1 MKQIHKTLLGST
13 LMLLAGVMLIS
24 SLALASNPNRGN
36 NITPVNCTGTPTD
49 RALIQSAVN
58 NAASGDVLMLVNT
71 CQLDGTQVFITKSN
85 LTITG
90 AGKAGNWST
99 VVQGIASGGGTPVG
113 DGATFFNR
121 GFQIGNTSGNSVVK
135 NVEISNI
142 KFSTLHRGVIASA
155 QIGGNTSQCSGTTAG
170 TGSASSIV
178 VENNWFDN
186 DDRAAQSFGTA
197 NNVNFQNNLVT
208 NATGGAVDF
217 IIEGQVVACN
227 GGAGFVSIGVPTNSA
242 VTGNSVSGGN
252 ESQPIIVVGADKIAV
267 TDNSLAALSGL
278 PFGMIQL
285 SELSNSQ
292 VSNNQIDGGGT
303 APGVAASDFQSAN
316 PGFPPNSSNDRI
328 TNNIISNAVP
338 GVGVDS
344 DTTGYSVVNN
354 QFVNSSTADI
364 VLCGTVLNAFC
375 DGGPTPSFQNKVVT
389 TNFGNSVIDNG
400 TNNQLLGTQNLIN
413 NASVPAGVIA
423 NLIGSAV
430 GRPQS

>member
-1 MKQIHKTLLGST
+1 
-13 LMLLAGVMLIS
+13 MLLAGAMLIS
-24 SLALASNPNRGN
+24 SLAVAGNPNNTKGN
-36 NITPVNCTGTPTD
+36 NITPVNCTGTNTD

-58 NAASGDVLMLVNT
+58 NAGSGDVLMLVNT

-142 KFSTLHRGVIASA
+142 KFSTLHRSVLVSPQLGGNSA
-155 QIGGNTSQCSGTTAG
+155 QCSAFTIG

-186 DDRAAQSFGTA
+186 DDRAAQAFGTSS
-197 NNVNFQNNLVT
+197 NVSFQNNLVT
-208 NATGGAVDF
+208 NTTFGGVDF
-217 IIEGQVVACN
+217 LIDGQAVACN

-242 VTGNSVSGGN
+242 VSGNSVSGGN
-252 ESQPIIVVGADKIAV
+252 ESQPIIVVGADKVAV

-285 SELSNSQ
+285 GVLSNSN

-303 APGVAASDFQSAN
+303 APGVAASDFGSAN

-344 DTTGYSVVNN
+344 ATTGYSVVNN
-354 QFVNSSTADI
+354 RFVNSSTADI
-364 VLCGTVLNAFC
+364 VLCGTVLDAFC

-413 NASVPAGVIA
+413 NSNVPAGVKA
-423 NLIGSAV
+423 NLIGGAV
-430 GRPQS
+430 GRPQQ